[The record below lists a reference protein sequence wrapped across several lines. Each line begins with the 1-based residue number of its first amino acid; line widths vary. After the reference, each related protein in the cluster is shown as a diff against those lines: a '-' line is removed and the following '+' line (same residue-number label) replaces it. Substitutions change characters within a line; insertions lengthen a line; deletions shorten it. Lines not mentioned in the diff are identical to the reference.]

1 MNSKCGRLNKHS
13 LIFFIC
19 LSFFSPLS
27 QSNETGSALP
37 TVTLEQ
43 YIRDSVLSQWQTIGQ
58 RSGATNKIII
68 SGIPDGYKTPDCQSP
83 LSVKPRN
90 TLRLGRNS
98 IEVSC
103 QHRASWSLM
112 LNADIEVW
120 RDVVVLRDHL
130 PRGQRVKSTNI
141 TLQQR
146 NIGDLQRGY
155 YTDLEDIIGNVS
167 KRSLKAGT
175 AISPSMIDLPI
186 IIKRGQAV
194 TLKAER
200 PGFSVNMNGIALKKG
215 RKGDRIKVKNSNSN
229 KVLYGRVAGS
239 DLVLID

>member
-1 MNSKCGRLNKHS
+1 MNSKCVRMNKLS
-13 LIFFIC
+13 FPFFIC
-19 LSFFSPLS
+19 LSVFSSFS
-27 QSNETGSALP
+27 QSNEANLASNSIL
-37 TVTLEQ
+37 LER
-43 YIRDSVLSQWQTIGQ
+43 YVSDAVLTQWQSIGQ
-58 RSGATNKIII
+58 RSGAMNNVII
-68 SGIPDGYKTPDCQSP
+68 SGIPDGYKAPECQSP
-83 LSVKPRN
+83 FSVESRN

-130 PRGQRVKSTNI
+130 PRGQRINTTNI

-155 YTDLEDIIGNVS
+155 YTEIEDVLGNIS

-186 IIKRGQAV
+186 IIKRGQAI

-229 KVLYGRVAGS
+229 KVLYGRVAAS